1 MAVLKVNQLTG
12 LGRFRTLNRTALTP
26 EAVHGL
32 KLDERVRHLSSL
44 VSGSGRGHYCDVSGH
59 RADVC
64 RDIVPRQ
71 LRPCGW

>member
-44 VSGSGRGHYCDVSGH
+44 VSGSGRGHHLMSCVGVVFRVILD
-59 RADVC
+59 
-64 RDIVPRQ
+64 VPRS
-71 LRPCGW
+71 PDP

>member
-44 VSGSGRGHYCDVSGH
+44 VSGSGRGHWGVVVFRVILD
-59 RADVC
+59 
-64 RDIVPRQ
+64 VPRS
-71 LRPCGW
+71 PDP